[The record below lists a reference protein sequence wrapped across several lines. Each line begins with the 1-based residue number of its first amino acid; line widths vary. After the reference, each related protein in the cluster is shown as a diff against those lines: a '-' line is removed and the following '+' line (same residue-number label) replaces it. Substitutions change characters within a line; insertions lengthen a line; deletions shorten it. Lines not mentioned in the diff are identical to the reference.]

1 MPFTLKAK
9 AGPVESNQNMSGD
22 RIVIPAFLQMEAL
35 AYDDKQ
41 THRAIVEF
49 FSPGAESGPIILD
62 DDA

>member
-35 AYDDKQ
+35 AYDEK
-41 THRAIVEF
+41 
-49 FSPGAESGPIILD
+49 
-62 DDA
+62 